1 MRRSMRVM
9 ALVALASAWCA
20 NPALADQGGDAAL
33 ASAEAAF
40 LDYLDAVGAR
50 GVVDSGFAPTFEG
63 RDAAGWAAL
72 ARERRATLDGR
83 LAVAAG
89 ASTSAADGAA
99 IVAMRRTLTDL
110 GEEAGAEP
118 GAEPVDC
125 ADAARTS
132 LDYGALRAALVDCYV
147 QYGNAMSYRGRTI
160 DRGTALQLL
169 HVEQGEDDR
178 RALFVAFGPLWRAL
192 YGDGGPGSPYRRL
205 IAMASADAARNG
217 SQVDAA
223 ARALGITTDELERWL
238 VAILEAWSRS
248 VGPAMVEPWDYR
260 YANSVANRQLEPV
273 VPAAS
278 LLPINERYYRD
289 LGADL
294 GALRVMFD
302 LAPRRDKSPLAYTD
316 FVKRGRETTAG
327 WTRPVA
333 RVVGTYPDG
342 GLFSINEL
350 VHENGHAVHVSA
362 IRTRPAF
369 MDWPDTLFTEAFA
382 DVPSWSTYEPAWQ
395 RHYLGRAAGDAESQ
409 RALFG
414 DVMLDVAWS
423 LFELRLLKDPALDPN
438 RLWTDIT
445 SRYLHVVPHPEM
457 PWWAVRVQ
465 LVDAP
470 GYMVNYGLGAV
481 LTAEMRRRTVAEI
494 GAFDTG
500 NPRWYPWLSQQL
512 LRYGSQRDARTL
524 MDGFL
529 SRPVS
534 PQALIEQLARC
545 GAAPSR

>member
-1 MRRSMRVM
+1 MRPSIAVM
-9 ALVALASAWCA
+9 ALFALAWTATPVAAESS
-20 NPALADQGGDAAL
+20 GDAAIV
-33 ASAEAAF
+33 AAEAAF

-50 GVVDSGFAPTFEG
+50 GVVDSGLASAFEG
-63 RDAAGWAAL
+63 RDAAGWARL
-72 ARERRATLDGR
+72 ARERREALDRR
-83 LAVAAG
+83 LAAA
-89 ASTSAADGAA
+89 AREQLSPEDAAALA
-99 IVAMRRTLTDL
+99 AMRRSLADL
-110 GEEAGAEP
+110 GVDADEEP
-118 GAEPVDC
+118 GAGSPSC
-125 ADAARTS
+125 ADAARTE
-132 LDYGALRAALVDCYV
+132 LDYDALRAALVDCYV
-147 QYGNAMSYRGRTI
+147 EYGNAMSYRGRTI

-169 HVEQGEDDR
+169 HVEDGEDAR
-178 RALFVAFGPLWRAL
+178 RALFDAFGPLWRAL

-205 IAMASADAARNG
+205 IALASADAARHG

-223 ARALGITTDELERWL
+223 ARALGITTEELERWL
-238 VAILEAWSRS
+238 VAVLEAWSRS
-248 VGPAMVEPWDYR
+248 TGPAMVEPWDYR
-260 YANSVANRQLEPV
+260 YANSAANRRLESAVP
-273 VPAAS
+273 PAA
-278 LLPINERYYRD
+278 LLPANERYYRD

-294 GALRVMFD
+294 ATLRVMFD

-316 FVKRGRETTAG
+316 FVSRGRETAAG
-327 WTRPVA
+327 WNRPVA

-362 IRTRPAF
+362 IHTRPAY

-382 DVPSWSTYEPAWQ
+382 DVPSWSTYEPDWQ

-423 LFELRLLKDPALDPN
+423 LFELRLLRDPALDPSH
-438 RLWTDIT
+438 LWTDIT
-445 SRYLHVVPHPEM
+445 RRYLHVVPHPEI

-481 LTAEMRRRTVAEI
+481 LTAEMRRRIAAGI
-494 GAFDTG
+494 GGFDTG

-512 LRYGSQRDARTL
+512 LRYGSSRDTRTL

-534 PQALIEQLARC
+534 PQALIDQLARC
-545 GAAPSR
+545 GATDPR